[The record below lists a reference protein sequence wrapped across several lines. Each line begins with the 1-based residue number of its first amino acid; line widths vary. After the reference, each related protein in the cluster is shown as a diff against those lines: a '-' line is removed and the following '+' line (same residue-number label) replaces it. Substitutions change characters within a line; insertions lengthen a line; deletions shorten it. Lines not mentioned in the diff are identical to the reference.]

1 MIMKR
6 SQISVFGTSILGLLL
21 GGFVGFLLR
30 PSSALVGKVSFINT
44 LTRGATLEGVDQ
56 ILINLAHKSFDIML
70 AGAII
75 GAVVGVVLAYIIK
88 K

>member
-1 MIMKR
+1 MKR
-6 SQISVFGTSILGLLL
+6 LQNNVFPIGFLGLLL

-30 PSSALVGKVSFINT
+30 PSSSLVGRVSFIET

-56 ILINLAHKSFDIML
+56 VLINLAHKSFDVMI

-75 GAVVGVVLAYIIK
+75 GLIVGLILGYLVK

>member
-1 MIMKR
+1 
-6 SQISVFGTSILGLLL
+6 
-21 GGFVGFLLR
+21 
-30 PSSALVGKVSFINT
+30 
-44 LTRGATLEGVDQ
+44 LEGVDQ